1 MRLTEVGSQYI
12 ITLVDSK
19 GEYQT
24 RSMLQPPLALFQGG
38 QPERSDSG
46 RECGWFDERER
57 NRVGAVSSKR
67 KRLWPSRYASGLLS
81 SNSRA
86 MATARAR

>member
-1 MRLTEVGSQYI
+1 MCMRMTKVSSQYI
-12 ITLVDSK
+12 IALVDSK

-24 RSMLQPPLALFQGG
+24 PSMLQT
-38 QPERSDSG
+38 
-46 RECGWFDERER
+46 
-57 NRVGAVSSKR
+57 
-67 KRLWPSRYASGLLS
+67 PSNYSSGLLS